1 MARPK
6 KEGLDYFPLDVDT
19 DQDDKIALV
28 EAKYGVTG
36 FAVVIKLFMK
46 IYKEGYFYKWG
57 EKEHLLFSSRL
68 NVDINTVS
76 NVVNDCIKWGLFD
89 QKIYESEK
97 ILTSEG
103 IQKRYLDAVTR
114 RKEVTL
120 LGKYLLIDPLDY
132 VGNSKIKVYII
143 NADDKRVNVN
153 INDSNGKQQVD
164 GNPQSKVKESKGK
177 ESKEEN
183 VKTNDEDQNSHKKS
197 IVDKLLANNLIA
209 PGGIN
214 ETLNGDIADI
224 FSKFGF
230 ENPEAVIDFG
240 IKTAARGNGRTWR
253 FVYNRLWYWKQQGIR
268 TVKDAERL
276 EDAEFKRK
284 QVASN
289 RKSYQPYQNKEIV
302 PEWMKNKAK
311 SQPAEPQVSPEEAAK
326 RAKELQEY
334 LSSI

>member
-57 EKEHLLFSSRL
+57 EKEHLLFSSRV

-76 NVVNDCIKWGLFD
+76 DVVNDCIKWGLFD

-120 LGKYLLIDPLDY
+120 EGKYLLINPLEY
-132 VGNSKIKVYII
+132 IGNSKIKVYII
-143 NADDKRVNVN
+143 NVDGKRVNVN
-153 INDSNGKQQVD
+153 INDSNGKHQVD
-164 GNPQSKVKESKGK
+164 SNPQSKVKESKVK

-183 VKTNDEDQNSHKKS
+183 LKNNDEEIAQRQKS
-197 IVDKLLANNLIA
+197 IVDKLIANNLLT

-214 ETLNGDIADI
+214 ETLRDDIADI
-224 FSKFGF
+224 FNKFGF
-230 ENPEAVIDFG
+230 ENPEDVIDFG

-253 FVYNRLWYWKQQGIR
+253 FVYKRIWYWRQQGVH

-276 EDAEFKRK
+276 EDAEFEHK
-284 QVASN
+284 QVSPSKKFN
-289 RKSYQPYQNKEIV
+289 KKSQRQEVV
-302 PEWMKNKAK
+302 PEWMHKQKQDK
-311 SQPAEPQVSPEEAAK
+311 PPEDPEEVK
-326 RAKELQEY
+326 RRAEY
-334 LSSI
+334 LDEYLKSI

>member
-1 MARPK
+1 VARPK

-57 EKEHLLFSSRL
+57 EKEHLLFSSRV

-76 NVVNDCIKWGLFD
+76 DVVNDCIKWGLFD
-89 QKIYESEK
+89 QKTYDSEK

-120 LGKYLLIDPLDY
+120 EGKYLLIDPLEY

-143 NADDKRVNVN
+143 NADGKRVNVN
-153 INDSNGKQQVD
+153 INDSNGQHQVD

-183 VKTNDEDQNSHKKS
+183 LKNNDEEIAQRQKS
-197 IVDKLLANNLIA
+197 IVNKLIANNLLT

-214 ETLNGDIADI
+214 ETLRDDVADI
-224 FSKFGF
+224 FNKFGF
-230 ENPEAVIDFG
+230 ENPNAVIDFA
-240 IKTAARGNGRTWR
+240 IKVAARGNGRTWR
-253 FVYNRLWYWKQQGIR
+253 FVYKRLWLWKQQGVR
-268 TVKDAERL
+268 TWKDAEHL
-276 EDAEFKRK
+276 EDAAFERK
-284 QVASN
+284 QTSPN
-289 RKSYQPYQNKEIV
+289 KKFSKQPQHQEIV
-302 PEWMKNKAK
+302 PEWMDKPQDNK
-311 SQPAEPQVSPEEAAK
+311 PPEDPEEVK
-326 RAKELQEY
+326 RRAEY
-334 LSSI
+334 LEEYLNKI